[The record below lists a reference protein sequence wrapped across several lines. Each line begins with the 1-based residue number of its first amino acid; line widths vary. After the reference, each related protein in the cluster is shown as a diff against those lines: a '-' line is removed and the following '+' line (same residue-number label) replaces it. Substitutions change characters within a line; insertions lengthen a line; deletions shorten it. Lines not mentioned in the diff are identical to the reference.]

1 MATYE
6 AIAAT
11 GEGLLRLL
19 KDACPADEFPDAL
32 FQLYQAVDFQKPM
45 TEGVSLFLYRIT
57 VNTSRRNLPPRTDP
71 DGTRYRPPLP
81 LDLHYLLG
89 VWGKTPEKQQRL
101 LGWCIR
107 TLEDVP
113 ILPAG
118 LLNQLEPAPPFF
130 PHETVE
136 VICDPLSLTDLFQIW
151 DILKPNVPLSMTY
164 VARFVPIVSKVAMH
178 EYGPVQTRELQFTE
192 GPGA

>member
-1 MATYE
+1 M
-6 AIAAT
+6 
-11 GEGLLRLL
+11 LRML
-19 KDACPADEFPDAL
+19 KDACPTDEFPDAL

-45 TEGVSLFLYRIT
+45 AEGVSLFLYRIT

-81 LDLHYLLG
+81 VDLHYLLS

-107 TLEDVP
+107 ASEDVP

-118 LLNQLEPAPPFF
+118 LLNQLEPVPPFLQQ
-130 PHETVE
+130 ETVE
-136 VICDPLSLTDLFQIW
+136 IICDPLSLQDLFNIW

-164 VARFVPIVSKVAMH
+164 VARFVPIGSKVTMSDYA
-178 EYGPVQTRELQFTE
+178 PVQSRELQFTG
-192 GPGA
+192 GPDA